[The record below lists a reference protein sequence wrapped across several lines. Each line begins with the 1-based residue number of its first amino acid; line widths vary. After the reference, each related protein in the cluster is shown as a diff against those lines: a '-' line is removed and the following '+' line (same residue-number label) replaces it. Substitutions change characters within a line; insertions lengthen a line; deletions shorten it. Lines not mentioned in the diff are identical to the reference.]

1 MIMILI
7 KEKIK
12 MKLDVYVMSFL
23 NINMKKKILIC

>member
-1 MIMILI
+1 MILI